1 MKLKMKPSMKPKA
14 GRIGEKNLKEADM
27 KVVIAG
33 AGIGGLA
40 LGLMLHERGI
50 EVEIF
55 EAVGEIRPLGVGIN
69 LLPHASQQLCQL
81 GLEQCLAEKGIET
94 STLAYFNKLGQE
106 IWREPRGRAAGYDWP
121 QFSIHRGELQMT
133 LLEKAV
139 ERLGAGC
146 VHQGHA
152 FKSFEQVAD
161 KVVTSFARRSD
172 GSDISVESDILV
184 GADGIHSTVRK
195 FLYATGDQPRFSGR
209 MLWRAVT
216 EGPPYMDGRSM
227 FMAGHQDQKFVCY
240 PISEPMRKEGRSLLN
255 WIAELR
261 VPDGELP
268 KTDWNRKVDKSVFR
282 SAFETWKWDWIDI
295 PAVIDG
301 AHEIFEFPL
310 VDRDPLPRW
319 TFERVTLLGDAAH
332 PMYPIGSN
340 GSAQAILDAR
350 YLADCLIGESSLLYA
365 LREYEAERL
374 PRTTGIV
381 LRNRMNGPEQV
392 MQLAEERAPHGFAQ
406 VNDIIPQET
415 LEQISLRYK
424 RLAGFDKDSLRG
436 RAA

>member
-1 MKLKMKPSMKPKA
+1 
-14 GRIGEKNLKEADM
+14 M
-27 KVVIAG
+27 KVAIAG

-69 LLPHASQQLCQL
+69 LLPHASQQLCLL
-81 GLEQCLAEKGIET
+81 GLEDCLARNAIET
-94 STLAYFNKLGQE
+94 SSLAYFNKFGQE
-106 IWREPRGRAAGYDWP
+106 IWKEPRGRAAGYQWP

-133 LLEKAV
+133 LLEKAI
-139 ERLGAGC
+139 ERLGQDRVHSGC
-146 VHQGHA
+146 A
-152 FKSFEQVAD
+152 FKSFVQVAD
-161 KVVTSFARRSD
+161 KVISTFARRAD
-172 GSDISVESDILV
+172 GTEIEIESDILV
-184 GADGIHSTVRK
+184 GADGIHSSLRK
-195 FLYATGDQPRFSGR
+195 FLYPTGDEPRFSGR

-216 EGPPYMDGRSM
+216 EAAPYMDGRSM

-240 PISEPMRKEGRSLLN
+240 PISEPLRKQGRSLIN

-261 VPDGELP
+261 IPNGELP
-268 KTDWNRKVDKSVFR
+268 KTDWNRKVDKNVF
-282 SAFETWKWDWIDI
+282 SGAFSDWKWDWIDV
-295 PAVIDG
+295 PAIIDG
-301 AHEIFEFPL
+301 AHEIYEFPL

-319 TFERVTLLGDAAH
+319 SFERVTLLGDAAH

-350 YLADCLIGESSLLYA
+350 YLADCLSNETSLSYA

-392 MQLAEERAPHGFAQ
+392 MQLAEERAPQGFARIDD
-406 VNDIIPQET
+406 VIPREK
-415 LEQISLRYK
+415 LEEISLRYK
-424 RLAGFDKDSLRG
+424 RLAGFDKDALRT
-436 RAA
+436 